1 MAIDFPNSPS
11 NGATYSAGGKNWQ
24 YNGTA
29 WVLQGIVPSIPD
41 ASIVD
46 TQIASNAITTAK
58 ILNGAVTVA
67 KIESNPTFTGTVT
80 LPANTA
86 IGNVSST
93 EISYV
98 DGVTSAIQTQID
110 TKSPTASP
118 TFTGTVVL
126 PANTSIG
133 NVSSTEIGYVDGVTS
148 AIQTQ
153 LDAKLTATTATTSS
167 RNILI
172 NGDFKVW
179 QRGTAVQSNAGQ
191 GAYAAD
197 RWCGAHQYQNSR
209 TQRTSISSP
218 PSGLLSQY
226 ALRSSSSTTAQ
237 NANGTR
243 MRIAQKLESLNS
255 YRLRGQPVTLSFW
268 VRFSNATISSIN
280 NSAGGGESAYGN
292 FGYSIGSY
300 TSTTDSAT
308 NTSAADASTTA
319 SITNGSFPTTWTKYT
334 LAGTISSTANNVD
347 VVFGFSSL
355 GSTTSADTE
364 WFELAQIQLEVGSV
378 ATPFEFEDIGT
389 TLAKCQR
396 YYEKSW
402 VTGTV
407 PGGVLTE
414 FAGSVN
420 GANGFWMCSYKF
432 KVPKRDTP
440 NITVYDNADNAN
452 RITVWSSGISTN
464 NITADA
470 IWKISR
476 DGGIL
481 YANAGFVHGVWFGW
495 IAEKEL

>member
-153 LDAKLTATTATTSS
+153 LDSKLTATTATTSS
-167 RNILI
+167 RNGFI
-172 NGDFKVW
+172 NGAMNVW
-179 QRGTAVQSNAGQ
+179 QRGTSTGTLPAG
-191 GAYAAD
+191 GGSYVGPD
-197 RWCGAHQYQNSR
+197 RWWYYNNGFTTSMSQQLCGATLPQFRNCLR
-209 TQRTSISSP
+209 VQRTSGQTSTVTAVLMSP
-218 PSGLLSQY
+218 QETINSVRFAGKNATVSFYARASSGLSNVNGLQVFVNTGTGTDQSNLGGGAY
-226 ALRSSSSTTAQ
+226 TGLATPIGINPTLTTSWQ
-237 NANGTR
+237 
-243 MRIAQKLESLNS
+243 
-255 YRLRGQPVTLSFW
+255 
-268 VRFSNATISSIN
+268 RFSGT
-280 NSAGGGESAYGN
+280 
-292 FGYSIGSY
+292 
-300 TSTTDSAT
+300 
-308 NTSAADASTTA
+308 AAIASTTTEIGVQLNFTA
-319 SITNGSFPTTWTKYT
+319 SGTAGASDYFEITG
-334 LAGTISSTANNVD
+334 
-347 VVFGFSSL
+347 
-355 GSTTSADTE
+355 
-364 WFELAQIQLEVGSV
+364 IQLEEGSV
-378 ATPFEFEDIGT
+378 ATPFEFEDYGT

-396 YYEKSW
+396 YYESGQSASFYQM
-402 VTGTV
+402 V
-407 PGGVLTE
+407 
-414 FAGSVN
+414 VN
-420 GANGFWMCSYKF
+420 GTWVPWTERLVHY
-432 KVPKRDTP
+432 KVPKRSTGAVSV
-440 NITVYDNADNAN
+440 TVTGGDNAAAGNG
-452 RITVWSSGISTN
+452 TVPSSNVDSFTHRQTVN
-464 NITADA
+464 NGSFPYCAYSLVYTVN
-470 IWKISR
+470 S
-476 DGGIL
+476 
-481 YANAGFVHGVWFGW
+481 
-495 IAEKEL
+495 EL

>member
-67 KIESNPTFTGTVT
+67 KIESNPTFTGAVT

-167 RNILI
+167 RNLLI
-172 NGDFKVW
+172 NGDFKIW
-179 QRGTAVQSNAGQ
+179 QRGNARTKLNAGS
-191 GAYAAD
+191 YLAD
-197 RWCGAHQYQNSR
+197 RWGPILFQ
-209 TQRTSISSP
+209 
-218 PSGLLSQY
+218 SGSYERVAGRATQY
-226 ALRSSSSTTAQ
+226 AIRVSSSSVAEDGG
-237 NANGTR
+237 GTR
-243 MRIAQKLESLNS
+243 MWLVQKVESLNS
-255 YRLRGQPVTLSFW
+255 YRLRNQQVTLSFW
-268 VRFSNATISSIN
+268 VRFSAATATSST
-280 NSAGGGESAYGN
+280 ATPYGN
-292 FGYSIGSY
+292 FNAGIGYY

-308 NTSAADASTTA
+308 GSSSSDTGTDFA
-319 SITNGSFPTTWTKYT
+319 ITNGSLPTTWTKYSFT
-334 LAGTISSTANNVD
+334 GTCPSNLNNIHAF
-347 VVFGFSSL
+347 FGFSTL
-355 GSTTSADTE
+355 GNTTANSGVWYEIAE
-364 WFELAQIQLEVGSV
+364 VQLEQGAV
-378 ATPFEFEDIGT
+378 ATPFEFEDFGT
-389 TLAKCQR
+389 TLLKCQR
-396 YYEKSW
+396 YFHRRGDAVSGGQMIGTHGYQSSATVLYRLGYDFAVKMRATPT
-402 VTGTV
+402 VTFFNM
-407 PGGVLTE
+407 GVWDGNSTTST
-414 FAGSVN
+414 FAFTSN
-420 GANGFWMCSYKF
+420 F
-432 KVPKRDTP
+432 T
-440 NITVYDNADNAN
+440 NIHGMDGDF
-452 RITVWSSGISTN
+452 SSGALIAGRYTKMYFFDSTSY
-464 NITADA
+464 IQF
-470 IWKISR
+470 S
-476 DGGIL
+476 
-481 YANAGFVHGVWFGW
+481 
-495 IAEKEL
+495 AEL